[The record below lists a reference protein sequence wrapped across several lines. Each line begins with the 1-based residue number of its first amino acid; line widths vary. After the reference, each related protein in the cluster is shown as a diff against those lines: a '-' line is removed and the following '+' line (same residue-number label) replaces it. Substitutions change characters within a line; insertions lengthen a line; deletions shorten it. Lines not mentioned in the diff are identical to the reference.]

1 MFGAVFVEWPTA
13 TASRDE
19 VGRQMSQ
26 IHRRQ
31 FGERYEVL
39 GELGV
44 SAGRSV
50 WHGRDGRTGADVAI
64 KLLRPELF
72 ADPAALGELRAT
84 LEAVARLEHPG
95 ILAVDDLVVHD
106 NQVALVSR
114 FVPGGS
120 LRNRLARRGPLPLDR
135 SVGMMAGVCRALG
148 AAHAIGVVHGALTPS
163 QIRLEPLRPAPDE
176 ALLDDFGMAALID
189 RAAATGLLPFV
200 PAAAQYEAPEIAAGQ
215 PRSAAADVHAVGVL
229 LYETLTGH
237 RPFHEPPHD
246 GADSE
251 QRPPAASPPVAGLP
265 AAVWQTI
272 MTCLAP
278 DPGQRPSA
286 DQLAA
291 LLVGFGSP
299 VSLPAQRPVPGAEVA
314 RTRVTTATT
323 TVIALPRRPSPQE
336 DATVFMPV
344 IRPDTPPPAVP
355 GQRGETAEENGSGEQ
370 HRALVSGRRLV
381 QAAVGATV
389 LAIAAVGFTTLSTN
403 NQGTVNGTD
412 IPVLAV
418 PGGSTSAAGGAAAPG
433 SASAHSSPKS
443 TKSPSASASA
453 SGKPSSTSTSSGAA
467 SASASPASN
476 ASASAG
482 APTPSLIT
490 NAGNT
495 STGTSLQNAYSG
507 SCLDTSGAYANGV
520 AEQILAC
527 SGSTAESWTTTSA
540 GTLTQDGGQYCL
552 DDYALGTTPGTRVV
566 LWACNGGAN
575 QRWTIRANGEIFSV
589 NAGLCLDIVGP
600 SKTDGAQIQ
609 LSTCTDQ
616 ASQQWTWK

>member
-1 MFGAVFVEWPTA
+1 
-13 TASRDE
+13 
-19 VGRQMSQ
+19 MSQ

-39 GELGV
+39 GELGT

-50 WHGRDGRTGADVAI
+50 WHGRDGLTGADVAI

-84 LEAVARLEHPG
+84 LEAVARLGHPG
-95 ILAVDDLVVHD
+95 ILAVDDIVVHD

-114 FVPGGS
+114 FIPGGN
-120 LRNRLARRGPLPLDR
+120 LRTRLARRGPLPLDR
-135 SVGMMAGVCRALG
+135 SVAMMAGVCRALG

-163 QIRLEPLRPAPDE
+163 QIRLEAQRPAAGE
-176 ALLDDFGMAALID
+176 ALLADFGMAALAD
-189 RAAATGLLPFV
+189 RAAATGLLPSV
-200 PAAAQYEAPEIAAGQ
+200 PAAQYEAPETAAGQ

-237 RPFHEPPHD
+237 RPFQETPLD
-246 GADSE
+246 GSDPE

-265 AAVWQTI
+265 AVVWHTI
-272 MTCLAP
+272 MACLAA

-286 DQLAA
+286 EQLAA
-291 LLVGFGSP
+291 QFVGFGSP
-299 VSLPAQRPVPGAEVA
+299 TSLSLPAQRPVPGAETA

-323 TVIALPRRPSPQE
+323 TVITLPRRPSPQE

-344 IRPDTPPPAVP
+344 IRPDMAPPAALDRR
-355 GQRGETAEENGSGEQ
+355 GDTAAEDESGKQR
-370 HRALVSGRRLV
+370 RALVSGRRLV
-381 QAAVGATV
+381 QAAVGAAV
-389 LAIAAVGFTTLSTN
+389 LAVAAAGFTTLNTN
-403 NQGTVNGTD
+403 NHGSVNGTD
-412 IPVLAV
+412 IPILAV
-418 PGGSTSAAGGAAAPG
+418 PGGGSSAAGSSAAPG

-443 TKSPSASASA
+443 TKSPSAGASVSATA
-453 SGKPSSTSTSSGAA
+453 SSTASSAGAA
-467 SASASPASN
+467 SAFASPASS

-482 APTPSLIT
+482 APTPSGLT
-490 NAGNT
+490 NAGNNI
-495 STGTSLQNAYSG
+495 STGTSLQNAYSS
-507 SCLDTSGAYANGV
+507 SCLDTGGAYANGT

-527 SGSTAESWTTTSA
+527 SGAAAQSWTSTSA

-552 DDYALGTTPGTRVV
+552 DDYGRGKTSGTRVV

-575 QRWTIRANGEIFSV
+575 QRWTIRSNGEIYSV

-600 SKTDGAQIQ
+600 STVDGALIQ
-609 LSTCTDQ
+609 LSACTDQ